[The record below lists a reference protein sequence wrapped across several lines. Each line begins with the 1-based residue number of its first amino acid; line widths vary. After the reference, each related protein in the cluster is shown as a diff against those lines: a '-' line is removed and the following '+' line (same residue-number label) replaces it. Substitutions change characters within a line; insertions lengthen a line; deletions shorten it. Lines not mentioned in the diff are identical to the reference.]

1 MCSCG
6 QYCALSLSHVPG
18 VTDTW
23 QDEMY
28 DNQEG
33 RAHFYGVPYIVSV
46 PDGLADTLKCF
57 PYCVGD
63 QSIQIVTKVSAG
75 GKASKL
81 TDSDDFFLTS

>member
-1 MCSCG
+1 MCSWGRCS
-6 QYCALSLSHVPG
+6 ALSLEHVPG

-23 QDEMY
+23 QDGMY

-33 RAHFYGVPYIVSV
+33 HTHFYGVPYMISDPV
-46 PDGLADTLKCF
+46 GLAGILKCF

-63 QSIQIVTKVSAG
+63 QSIQIVTKVSPG

-81 TDSDDFFLTS
+81 VDRDDIFLTR